1 MPQLFPIEVIQ
12 HSTYAWLPTVK
23 VRTQLIYMIV
33 LLAVLAALVSL
44 PFIKVDVSVKSDGII
59 RPVTEKN
66 ELRSMV
72 AGNIEEVLVTDGQK
86 VHTGQP
92 IIRLQEEISESKL
105 MQNSFELSQRDKFMH
120 DLAILAAGGSSGLLS
135 AQYRAQY
142 QRFEA
147 AMSEQLAAVNK
158 LRADMEMY
166 ERLYTEKVIA
176 WKEYADR
183 KYDYEKSQASYN
195 SAVQQQRSTW
205 QDELSRLKME
215 SNRLQAD
222 HRQLK
227 KEKEWNVIKAPVGG
241 TLQQFTGRYPG
252 GYIQAGEVLGV
263 ISPDSN
269 LVAECYVSPKDI
281 GYLRAGMPVRFQVD
295 AFNYNEWGMVDGVVQ
310 SVDND
315 FILMNEQPVFK
326 VRCRFNST
334 EVRTSKGIK
343 GNLKKGMTMQ
353 ARFIL
358 TKRSLFQLL
367 YDKTDDWI
375 NPNRKMKEAK
385 S

>member
-1 MPQLFPIEVIQ
+1 
-12 HSTYAWLPTVK
+12 
-23 VRTQLIYMIV
+23 MIV

-72 AGNIEEVLVTDGQK
+72 AGNIEAVLVSDGQK

-92 IIRLQEEISESKL
+92 ILRLQEEISESKL

-120 DLAILAAGGSSGLLS
+120 DLTILAAGGSSGLVS

-142 QRFEA
+142 ERFNA
-147 AMSEQLAAVNK
+147 SMSEQLAAVNK

-227 KEKEWNVIKAPVGG
+227 KEKEWNVIKAPVSG

-281 GYLRAGMPVRFQVD
+281 GYLQAGMPVRFQVD
-295 AFNYNEWGMVDGVVQ
+295 AFNYNEWGMVDGIVQ

-315 FILMNEQPVFK
+315 FILMNDQPVFK

-375 NPNRKMKEAK
+375 NPNRKIKEAK

>member
-1 MPQLFPIEVIQ
+1 MK
-12 HSTYAWLPTVK
+12 VK
-23 VRTQLIYMIV
+23 TQIIYMIV
-33 LLAVLAALVSL
+33 LLAILATLVSL
-44 PFIKVDVSVKSDGII
+44 PLIKVDVSVKSNGLVRPII
-59 RPVTEKN
+59 EKN

-72 AGNIEEVLVTDGQK
+72 AGNIEEVLVSDGQK
-86 VHTGQP
+86 VQRGQP

-105 MQNSFELSQRDKFMH
+105 MQNSFELSQRDKFIH
-120 DLAILAAGGSSGLLS
+120 DLSILASGRNGGLISD
-135 AQYRAQY
+135 QYQAQY
-142 QRFEA
+142 QRFQA
-147 AMSEQLAAVNK
+147 TMSEQLAAVNK

-205 QDELSRLKME
+205 QDDLSRLKME
-215 SNRLQAD
+215 NNRLQAD

-227 KEKEWNVIKAPVGG
+227 KEKEWNVIKSPVSG
-241 TLQQFTGRYPG
+241 TLQQFTGRYAG
-252 GYIQAGEVLGV
+252 AYIQAGEVLGV

-281 GYLRAGMPVRFQVD
+281 GYLKAGMPVRFQVD
-295 AFNYNEWGMVDGVVQ
+295 AFNYNEWGMVEGIVQ
-310 SVDND
+310 SVEND
-315 FILMNEQPVFK
+315 FILMNDQPVFK
-326 VRCRFNST
+326 VRCKFNST
-334 EVRTSKGIK
+334 EVSTSKGIK
-343 GNLKKGMTMQ
+343 GNLKKGMTLQ

-367 YDKTDDWI
+367 YDKTDDWM
-375 NPNRKMKEAK
+375 NPNRKIKEPEPA
-385 S
+385 